1 VINIGKILDNK
12 AVKITAIILLPS
24 VLIGSYYGVKW
35 VIKRHKELKLKKQDN
50 KEKDENV

>member
-24 VLIGSYYGVKW
+24 ILIGSYYGVKW
-35 VIKRHKELKLKKQDN
+35 VIKKHKELKLKKQDN
-50 KEKDENV
+50 K